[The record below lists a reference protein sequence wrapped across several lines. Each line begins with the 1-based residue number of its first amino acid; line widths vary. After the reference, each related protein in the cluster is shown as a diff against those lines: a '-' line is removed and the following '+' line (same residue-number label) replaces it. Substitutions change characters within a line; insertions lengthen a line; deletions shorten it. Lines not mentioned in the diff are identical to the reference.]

1 MQHTKW
7 RPARGSVL
15 VILLLIALGAA
26 ACGPEATRQRNGG
39 LGGSVRPDAPPTK
52 ISEPA
57 LVVQPTTNIPYATA
71 GALPTLPALPTAR
84 AGPATPANQPAVPT
98 APSGPTNPGTPDLG
112 GTPRP

>member
-1 MQHTKW
+1 MRHAKW

-15 VILLLIALGAA
+15 VILLLMALGIA
-26 ACGPEATRQRNGG
+26 ACGPESTRQRNGG
-39 LGGSVRPDAPPTK
+39 LGGSSRPSAPPTT

-71 GALPTLPALPTAR
+71 GALPTLPALPTATT
-84 AGPATPANQPAVPT
+84 GPATPPSQPSVPT
-98 APSGPTNPGTPDLG
+98 PPTGPSNPGTPGLG